1 MPWISS
7 YYRAD
12 FQRIFES
19 GESYQGKWNWAAFFF
34 GGIWAL
40 TKGLWAPVVLCLVVC
55 VPLGGIPAILF
66 WAYFA
71 ARGNYLYYKKVV
83 KKQTAAIF

>member
-1 MPWISS
+1 MPWLSD
-7 YYRAD
+7 YYRD
-12 FQRIFES
+12 EFQRISTS
-19 GESYQGKWNWAAFFF
+19 GESYQGKWNWAAFFW

-40 TKGLWAPVVLCLVVC
+40 TKGLWAPVVLCIVVC
-55 VPLGGIPAILF
+55 IPLGGIPAILF